1 MSNGFSRTR
10 DGIQV
15 ALGPLEATL
24 LIELIGQIDALLEPP
39 PVDDP
44 LEAIVGLRAVAP
56 PPPDDPAVARLLPDA
71 YPDDPDAGAD
81 YRRRTS
87 DDLRAGKRAAAR
99 RVLAT
104 VPATGGR
111 TVLDDDQVQ
120 DWLVTLNDLRLVF
133 GTRLNLSDD
142 APPRLSTRSR
152 VTILAD
158 LWSSCTSSSVTC
170 RTSSCTYCC
179 DAGGSCAPCQPDGI
193 PSPMP
198 LVIRWVRAAY
208 RTSGL

>member
-142 APPRLSTRSR
+142 ASAEALYAIEGDDPRRPVVELY
-152 VTILAD
+152 LFLGD
-158 LWSSCTSSSVTC
+158 MQ
-170 RTSSCTYCC
+170 
-179 DAGGSCAPCQPDGI
+179 DQ
-193 PSPMP
+193 
-198 LVIRWVRAAY
+198 LVHV
-208 RTSGL
+208 LL